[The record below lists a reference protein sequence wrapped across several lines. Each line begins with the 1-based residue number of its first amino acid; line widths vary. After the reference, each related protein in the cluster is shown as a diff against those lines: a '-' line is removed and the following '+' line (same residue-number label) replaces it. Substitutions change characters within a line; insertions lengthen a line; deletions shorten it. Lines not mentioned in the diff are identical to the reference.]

1 LILTTGNAGAF
12 KSKKDL
18 NMLVRL
24 LYVSQP
30 IGPITTTV
38 TTSILEKSSS
48 YNKAK
53 NITGVLC
60 QGSGLWMQVLEGE
73 RHQVN
78 VLYSRI
84 MASRHHHHIELLSM
98 EEITHR
104 RFGQWSMA
112 LVHLSKDDPMVKMAH
127 PEFDP
132 YTATSKE
139 AMSLLAELIK
149 TSSPIVAM
157 ES

>member
-1 LILTTGNAGAF
+1 
-12 KSKKDL
+12 
-18 NMLVRL
+18 MLVRL

-30 IGPITTTV
+30 VGPVTTTV
-38 TTSILEKSSS
+38 TTSILEKSNIN
-48 YNKAK
+48 NKSK

-60 QGSGLWMQVLEGE
+60 QGLGLWMQVLEGE

-84 MASRHHHHIELLSM
+84 MANRLHRNVELLSM

-132 YTATSKE
+132 YSASSKD
-139 AMSLLAELIK
+139 AMSLLDELIK
-149 TSSPIVAM
+149 TSSPITRM
-157 ES
+157 DS

>member
-1 LILTTGNAGAF
+1 
-12 KSKKDL
+12 
-18 NMLVRL
+18 MLVRL

-30 IGPITTTV
+30 VGPITTTV
-38 TTSILEKSSS
+38 TTSILEQSHI
-48 YNKAK
+48 YNKRE

-60 QGSGLWMQVLEGE
+60 QGSGLWLQALEGE

-84 MASRHHHHIELLSM
+84 MTNRHHHNLELLSM

-112 LVHLSKDDPMVKMAH
+112 LVHLSKDDPMVQLAH

-132 YTATSKE
+132 YSATSKD
-139 AMSLLAELIK
+139 AMLLLDELLK
-149 TSSPIVAM
+149 TSSPISSM
-157 ES
+157 D

>member
-1 LILTTGNAGAF
+1 
-12 KSKKDL
+12 
-18 NMLVRL
+18 MLVRL

-30 IGPITTTV
+30 VGPVTTTV
-38 TTSILEKSSS
+38 TTSILEKSNVN
-48 YNKAK
+48 NKRE

-60 QGSGLWMQVLEGE
+60 QGLGLWMQVLEGE

-84 MASRHHHHIELLSM
+84 MVNRMHHNVELLSM

-132 YTATSKE
+132 YSASSKD
-139 AMSLLAELIK
+139 AMSLLDELIK
-149 TSSPIVAM
+149 TSSPITRM
-157 ES
+157 DS

>member
-1 LILTTGNAGAF
+1 
-12 KSKKDL
+12 
-18 NMLVRL
+18 MLVRL

-30 IGPITTTV
+30 VGPITTTV
-38 TTSILEKSSS
+38 TTSILEKSNI
-48 YNKAK
+48 YNKK
-53 NITGVLC
+53 ENITGLLC
-60 QGSGLWMQVLEGE
+60 QGTGLWMQVLEGE

-84 MASRHHHHIELLSM
+84 MASRHHHNIELLSM

-104 RFGQWSMA
+104 QFGQWSMA
-112 LVHLSKDDPMVKMAH
+112 LVHLSKDDPMVQMAH

-139 AMSLLAELIK
+139 AMSLLDELIK
-149 TSSPIVAM
+149 TSSPIASM
-157 ES
+157 DS

>member
-1 LILTTGNAGAF
+1 
-12 KSKKDL
+12 
-18 NMLVRL
+18 MLVRL

-30 IGPITTTV
+30 VGPVTTTV
-38 TTSILEKSSS
+38 TTSILEKSSI
-48 YNKAK
+48 YNKRE

-60 QGSGLWMQVLEGE
+60 QGSGLWLQALEGE

-84 MASRHHHHIELLSM
+84 MASRDHHNIELLSM
-98 EEITHR
+98 EEITQR

-112 LVHLSKDDPMVKMAH
+112 LVHLSKDDPMVQMAH

-132 YTATSKE
+132 YTATSKD
-139 AMSLLAELIK
+139 AMSLLDELIK
-149 TSSPIVAM
+149 TSSPIDSL

>member
-1 LILTTGNAGAF
+1 LWIALKIYKKELI
-12 KSKKDL
+12 
-18 NMLVRL
+18 MLVRL

-30 IGPITTTV
+30 VGPITTTV
-38 TTSILEKSSS
+38 TTSILEKSNI
-48 YNKAK
+48 YNKRE

-60 QGSGLWMQVLEGE
+60 QGSGLWMQALEGE

-78 VLYSRI
+78 VLYARI
-84 MASRHHHHIELLSM
+84 MANRQHHNLELLSM

-112 LVHLSKDDPMVKMAH
+112 LVHLSKDDPMVQLAH

-132 YTATSKE
+132 YSATSKD
-139 AMSLLAELIK
+139 AISLLDALLK
-149 TSSPIVAM
+149 TSSPISTM
-157 ES
+157 GS

>member
-1 LILTTGNAGAF
+1 
-12 KSKKDL
+12 
-18 NMLVRL
+18 MLVRL

-30 IGPITTTV
+30 VGPVTTTV
-38 TTSILEKSSS
+38 TTSILEKSNT
-48 YNKAK
+48 YNREK

-78 VLYSRI
+78 VLYARI
-84 MASRHHHHIELLSM
+84 MASRHHHHVELLSM

-104 RFGQWSMA
+104 QFGQWSMA
-112 LVHLSKDDPMVKMAH
+112 LVHLSKDDPMVRMAH

-139 AMSLLAELIK
+139 AMSLLDELIK
-149 TSSPIVAM
+149 TSSPIAM
-157 ES
+157 T

>member
-1 LILTTGNAGAF
+1 
-12 KSKKDL
+12 
-18 NMLVRL
+18 MLVRL

-30 IGPITTTV
+30 VGPVTTTV
-38 TTSILEKSSS
+38 TTSILEKSSI
-48 YNKAK
+48 YNKRE

-60 QGSGLWMQVLEGE
+60 QGSGLWLQVLEGE

-84 MASRHHHHIELLSM
+84 MASRDHHNIELLSM
-98 EEITHR
+98 EETTQR

-112 LVHLSKDDPMVKMAH
+112 LVHLSKDDPMVQMAH

-132 YTATSKE
+132 YTATSKD
-139 AMSLLAELIK
+139 AMSLLNELIK
-149 TSSPIVAM
+149 TSSPIVSL

>member
-1 LILTTGNAGAF
+1 
-12 KSKKDL
+12 
-18 NMLVRL
+18 MLVRL

-30 IGPITTTV
+30 VGPITTTV
-38 TTSILEKSSS
+38 TTSILEKSNI
-48 YNKAK
+48 YNKRE

-60 QGSGLWMQVLEGE
+60 QGSGLWLQVLEGE

-84 MASRHHHHIELLSM
+84 MADRYHHNVELLSM

-104 RFGQWSMA
+104 LFGQWSMA
-112 LVHLSKDDPMVKMAH
+112 LVHLSKDDPMVQMSH

-132 YTATSKE
+132 YSATSKD
-139 AMSLLAELIK
+139 AISLLDALLK
-149 TSSPIVAM
+149 TSNPI
-157 ES
+157 STIGS